1 MPMSFETPNQ
11 PERFSV
17 SAAAPAGSLV
27 LFAAI
32 ATLAGI
38 HPAAAQSSTTSSAS
52 VGSTSTNQAHKGP
65 PAVCVN
71 DPERHRFDFWIGEW
85 NVTTPDAKPAGTSV
99 IESVSGGCALL
110 ENWTSGNGGH
120 GKSLNAYNPLIKQWQ
135 QFWIGQDGNVSEYRS
150 SWSDGKSLAFFI
162 KDDANPLSQQR
173 LTFTPVDAQTVR
185 QHSETSEDGGKSW
198 KTQYDLY
205 YHRRQN

>member
-65 PAVCVN
+65 PAVCVH

-85 NVTTPDAKPAGTSV
+85 NVTTPDRNHAGTSV

-110 ENWTSGNGGH
+110 EDRMLRKGRQGQE
-120 GKSLNAYNPLIKQWQ
+120 LNPHN
-135 QFWIGQDGNVSEYRS
+135 
-150 SWSDGKSLAFFI
+150 
-162 KDDANPLSQQR
+162 
-173 LTFTPVDAQTVR
+173 
-185 QHSETSEDGGKSW
+185 
-198 KTQYDLY
+198 
-205 YHRRQN
+205 

>member
-17 SAAAPAGSLV
+17 SAAAPARSLV

-38 HPAAAQSSTTSSAS
+38 HPAAAQSSATSSAS
-52 VGSTSTNQAHKGP
+52 VGSTSTNQAPKGP
-65 PAVCVN
+65 PTVCVN

-99 IESVSGGCALL
+99 IESVSGGVGPREDWASGKCGQSQ
-110 ENWTSGNGGH
+110 TS
-120 GKSLNAYNPLIKQWQ
+120 
-135 QFWIGQDGNVSEYRS
+135 
-150 SWSDGKSLAFFI
+150 
-162 KDDANPLSQQR
+162 
-173 LTFTPVDAQTVR
+173 
-185 QHSETSEDGGKSW
+185 
-198 KTQYDLY
+198 
-205 YHRRQN
+205 